1 MPHDICAL
9 VIAGQVDTERA
20 RSVGLRA
27 ELVYDRI
34 GVFPIDHYF
43 SAYWAAVRGN
53 RASLDVPERCLGALL
68 PNEAVLCDL
77 VREVTGADE
86 PRFAIIRTE
95 YHAGMG
101 SQWGVAFAGERR
113 LTGDE
118 ASINEALAALGVRAS
133 DSMDEFDTI
142 GLGGFRSN
150 PDYLDRY
157 ADLCDEL
164 GV

>member
-1 MPHDICAL
+1 MPSSPATSSPAYHPL
-9 VIAGQVDTERA
+9 A
-20 RSVGLRA
+20 RWPEA
-27 ELVYDRI
+27 EL
-34 GVFPIDHYF
+34 
-43 SAYWAAVRGN
+43 
-53 RASLDVPERCLGALL
+53 
-68 PNEAVLCDL
+68 
-77 VREVTGADE
+77 ADANK
-86 PRFAIIRTE
+86 PQFAIIRTE

-118 ASINEALAALGVRAS
+118 ASINEALAALGVQAS
-133 DSMDEFDTI
+133 ASADEFDTI

-150 PDYLDRY
+150 PEYLDRY